1 MHVSLRQLLFLFLL
15 LICTTSFG
23 QYAPKNEA
31 VLNFNAVCFE
41 FPWVKDADFYELV
54 IYEDEPWK
62 SETYT
67 SVANKIIID
76 ELSFGSVYYWK
87 ILAKKNNKQLS
98 ESELMHFEITKPS
111 SKDDLRFVR
120 FNQKMSLCSNELFIY
135 DYAGVMMNRKNEIN
149 WFMPS
154 RLQGMPPMKGIRDL
168 KMTEDGTFLAII
180 DSMAFE
186 FDPMGKILWQAP
198 NSGEISHMKTEDYH
212 HDFQKLPN
220 GNYMILGT
228 ERIRKQFKGEKDST
242 TFDSGTIIEYSPK
255 GNVVWYWRAKDFFTD
270 ELLAQ
275 RRKEDGKVNAAT
287 HMNSFH
293 VDGNNIY
300 VGFRDA
306 SWILKIDKPSKKVV
320 ELYGGHDSGLP
331 NHFGKELFL
340 FQHDTQLLKDGNSMA
355 VVNND
360 SIKSADVVSSLVV
373 FSLGDDT
380 HDKGDLLFRFPF
392 NFDKHSDGKS
402 MKLGNVTELSNGNYL
417 INMGALNRVVEIQ
430 PDGNVVWDCFTEKY
444 DSLKH
449 VWRPYQQY
457 RVATTSSLYPN
468 EFTAKWEES
477 GRTATAL
484 KGKLIIFNV
493 GSDNHSYSISAKHK
507 NGTIRTYKT
516 DMVVNAKG
524 KQELEL
530 NVEQTSSNPVTSI
543 EVRVGQS
550 TKMMKIDVKG
560 K

>member
-1 MHVSLRQLLFLFLL
+1 MRVPLRQLLFLFLL
-15 LICTTSFG
+15 LICRTSFG
-23 QYAPKNEA
+23 QYAPKDGA
-31 VLNFNAVCFE
+31 DLNFNTVCFE
-41 FPWVKDADFYELV
+41 FPWVKDADLYELV

-62 SETYT
+62 SETHT
-67 SVANKIIID
+67 SFANKIILD

-87 ILAKKNNKQLS
+87 IISKKNNKQLS
-98 ESELMHFEITKPS
+98 ESELMHFTLLKPS
-111 SKDDLRFVR
+111 SKDDIRFIR
-120 FNQKMSLCSNELFIY
+120 FNQKLSLCSDELFIY
-135 DYAGVMMNRKNEIN
+135 DYAGVMMNRKNEIS
-149 WFMPS
+149 WFMPA

-168 KMTEDGTFLAII
+168 KMTTDGTFLAII

-186 FDPMGKILWQAP
+186 FDPTGKILWQAP

-242 TFDSGTIIEYSPK
+242 TFDSGTIIEYSPT
-255 GNVVWYWRAKDFFTD
+255 GNVVWYWRASSFFTD

-275 RRKEDGKVNAAT
+275 RKKEDGRVNGAT

-306 SWILKIDKPSKKVV
+306 SWILKIDKASKKVV

-340 FQHDTQLLKDGNSMA
+340 FQHDTQLLKNGTSMA

-360 SIKSADVVSSLVV
+360 SIKTPGVVSSLVV
-373 FSLGDDT
+373 FSLGDDI

-402 MKLGNVTELSNGNYL
+402 LKLGNVTELSNGNYL
-417 INMGALNRVVEIQ
+417 VNMGALNRVAEIQ

-449 VWRPYQQY
+449 VWRPFQQY

-468 EFTAKWEES
+468 EFTAKWEET
-477 GRTATAL
+477 GRTSTAL
-484 KGKLIIFNV
+484 KGKMTIYNV
-493 GSDNHSYSISAKHK
+493 GSDNHSYSVLEKYK
-507 NGTIRTYKT
+507 NGTSRIYK
-516 DMVVNAKG
+516 NAIAIDSKG
-524 KQELEL
+524 KQEIEL
-530 NVEQTSSNPVTSI
+530 NLEQSTSNTITSI
-543 EVRVGQS
+543 EIRVEQS
-550 TKMMKIDVKG
+550 SKVMKIDLK
-560 K
+560 KK